1 MASSSG
7 CVFLFSELYLCRATE
22 AGVSCSSFLNARELN
37 MPTPPQSL
45 DDLYI
50 EELRDLWSANDQ
62 MQAIV
67 AHFSREAVDAKLK
80 DTLQKAAKG
89 IADHTAKL
97 KSLLDT
103 AGGGGSDHCRGMEGL
118 VREAKAHVVDG
129 ASGDERLNDLVI
141 VAQYQRMSHYG
152 LAGFGTAAAYAKA
165 LDRNSD
171 EQVLKSIVSD
181 IYRGDEI
188 ASRLAERL
196 EARAA

>member
-1 MASSSG
+1 
-7 CVFLFSELYLCRATE
+7 
-22 AGVSCSSFLNARELN
+22 
-37 MPTPPQSL
+37 MPTSPQSL
-45 DDLYI
+45 DDLYL

-67 AHFSREAVDAKLK
+67 AHFGREAVDSKLK

-89 IADHTAKL
+89 IADQTAKL
-97 KSLLDT
+97 KSLLDA

-165 LDRNSD
+165 LDRADD

-188 ASRLAERL
+188 ATRLAERL